1 MAERPLHVALIV
13 GEESGD
19 QLGAGLIDAIRRTR
33 PDAAFVGVAG
43 ERMRARGMASLFPLA
58 DVAVMGLGSIVAHL
72 PRIVRRVY
80 HCVDAVLAAKP
91 DVLVIIDSPDLTHAV
106 AKRVARRRPELPII
120 DYVSPTVWAWRGY
133 RSKLMR
139 A

>member
-1 MAERPLHVALIV
+1 M
-13 GEESGD
+13 S
-19 QLGAGLIDAIRRTR
+19 
-33 PDAAFVGVAG
+33 
-43 ERMRARGMASLFPLA
+43 

-80 HCVDAVLAAKP
+80 QTVDAVLAAKP

-120 DYVSPTVWAWRGY
+120 DYVSPTVWAWRAY
-133 RSKLMR
+133 RAKRMR
-139 A
+139 AYVDHVLALLPFEPEAHRGSAGRPAPMSAIR